1 MSENKDSNSS
11 NIITIS
17 LKDMNRYIFKEKRKF
32 MIILMLIFAILFGL
46 IRGVTSFRNV
56 GKIPATK
63 EEIASEETYRQTKQN
78 YLDDI
83 DKTNEKIAAETE
95 YQQNSVLYNID
106 AANVYRGNLIYSI
119 LPSDG
124 SSVNS
129 EIISSEENTAD
140 STSNNGVKTLIYSS
154 TDSRMKSVLLSYV
167 SYIKN
172 ADFYKSIDE
181 KTDAKYIRELVLVT
195 ADVQSDMIFI
205 SIVGDTEDLVS
216 KLSKA
221 VQKEMGEKTAEIQK
235 ANSNYQISLISEAYY
250 TTNDSVSSSVN
261 SPANFGTTFSNGEF
275 INVFSI
281 KKTHNDTMT
290 GYNDV
295 IAADN
300 NALNN
305 LQDPNIDIEKVQ
317 TSDAATATVKAA
329 VEGLLL
335 GFILAFLILMIR
347 YCHGKEKEKN

>member
-1 MSENKDSNSS
+1 MSEKNDSISS

-17 LKDMNRYIFKEKRKF
+17 LKDMNRYIFKEKKKF
-32 MIILMLIFAILFGL
+32 VIILMLIFAILFGL

-124 SSVNS
+124 SSVN
-129 EIISSEENTAD
+129 
-140 STSNNGVKTLIYSS
+140 
-154 TDSRMKSVLLSYV
+154 SVLLSYV

-281 KKTHNDTMT
+281 KTTHNDTMT
-290 GYNDV
+290 GYNNV

>member
-95 YQQNSVLYNID
+95 YQQKSVLYNID

-129 EIISSEENTAD
+129 EIIS
-140 STSNNGVKTLIYSS
+140 
-154 TDSRMKSVLLSYV
+154 SYV

>member
-17 LKDMNRYIFKEKRKF
+17 LKDMNRYIFKEKKKF
-32 MIILMLIFAILFGL
+32 VIILMLIFAILFGL

-129 EIISSEENTAD
+129 EIIS
-140 STSNNGVKTLIYSS
+140 
-154 TDSRMKSVLLSYV
+154 SYV

>member
-1 MSENKDSNSS
+1 MSENNDSISS

-17 LKDMNRYIFKEKRKF
+17 LKDMNRYIFKEKKKF
-32 MIILMLIFAILFGL
+32 VIILMLIFAILFGL

-129 EIISSEENTAD
+129 EIIS
-140 STSNNGVKTLIYSS
+140 
-154 TDSRMKSVLLSYV
+154 SYV

>member
-1 MSENKDSNSS
+1 MSENNDSISS

-17 LKDMNRYIFKEKRKF
+17 LKDMNRYIFKEKKKF
-32 MIILMLIFAILFGL
+32 VIILMLIFAILFGL

-129 EIISSEENTAD
+129 EIIS
-140 STSNNGVKTLIYSS
+140 
-154 TDSRMKSVLLSYV
+154 SYV

-290 GYNDV
+290 GYNNV

>member
-1 MSENKDSNSS
+1 MSENNDSISS

-17 LKDMNRYIFKEKRKF
+17 LKDMNRYIFKEKKKF
-32 MIILMLIFAILFGL
+32 VIILMLIFAILFGL
-46 IRGVTSFRNV
+46 IRGVPSFRNV

-129 EIISSEENTAD
+129 
-140 STSNNGVKTLIYSS
+140 
-154 TDSRMKSVLLSYV
+154 VLPSYV

-290 GYNDV
+290 GYNNV

>member
-1 MSENKDSNSS
+1 MSENNDSISS

-17 LKDMNRYIFKEKRKF
+17 LKDMNRYIFKEKKKF
-32 MIILMLIFAILFGL
+32 VIILMLIFAILFGL

-129 EIISSEENTAD
+129 EIIS
-140 STSNNGVKTLIYSS
+140 
-154 TDSRMKSVLLSYV
+154 SYV

-300 NALNN
+300 YALNN

>member
-1 MSENKDSNSS
+1 MSENNDSISS

-17 LKDMNRYIFKEKRKF
+17 LKDMNRYIFKEKKKF
-32 MIILMLIFAILFGL
+32 VIILMLIFAILFGL
-46 IRGVTSFRNV
+46 IRGVPSFRNV

-124 SSVNS
+124 SSVN
-129 EIISSEENTAD
+129 
-140 STSNNGVKTLIYSS
+140 
-154 TDSRMKSVLLSYV
+154 SVLLSYV

-290 GYNDV
+290 GYNNV

>member
-1 MSENKDSNSS
+1 
-11 NIITIS
+11 
-17 LKDMNRYIFKEKRKF
+17 
-32 MIILMLIFAILFGL
+32 MLIFAILFGL

-129 EIISSEENTAD
+129 EIIS
-140 STSNNGVKTLIYSS
+140 
-154 TDSRMKSVLLSYV
+154 SYV

-281 KKTHNDTMT
+281 KQTHNDTMT
-290 GYNDV
+290 GYNNV

>member
-1 MSENKDSNSS
+1 MSENNDSISS

-17 LKDMNRYIFKEKRKF
+17 LKDMNRYIFKEKKKF
-32 MIILMLIFAILFGL
+32 VIILMLIFAILFGL

-129 EIISSEENTAD
+129 EIIS
-140 STSNNGVKTLIYSS
+140 
-154 TDSRMKSVLLSYV
+154 SYV

-281 KKTHNDTMT
+281 KETHNDTMT
-290 GYNDV
+290 GYNNV

>member
-1 MSENKDSNSS
+1 MSENNDSISS

-17 LKDMNRYIFKEKRKF
+17 LKDMNRYIFKEKKKF
-32 MIILMLIFAILFGL
+32 VIILMLIFAILFGL

-129 EIISSEENTAD
+129 EIIS
-140 STSNNGVKTLIYSS
+140 
-154 TDSRMKSVLLSYV
+154 SYV

-281 KKTHNDTMT
+281 KQTHNDTMT
-290 GYNDV
+290 GYNNV

>member
-1 MSENKDSNSS
+1 MSENNDSISS

-17 LKDMNRYIFKEKRKF
+17 LKDMNRYIFKEKKKIV
-32 MIILMLIFAILFGL
+32 IILMLIFAILFGL

-129 EIISSEENTAD
+129 EIISS
-140 STSNNGVKTLIYSS
+140 
-154 TDSRMKSVLLSYV
+154 YV

-261 SPANFGTTFSNGEF
+261 SPDNFGTTFSNGEF

-290 GYNDV
+290 GYNNV

>member
-1 MSENKDSNSS
+1 MSENNDSISS

-17 LKDMNRYIFKEKRKF
+17 LKDMNRYIFKEKKKF
-32 MIILMLIFAILFGL
+32 VIILMLIFAILFGL

-129 EIISSEENTAD
+129 EIISS
-140 STSNNGVKTLIYSS
+140 
-154 TDSRMKSVLLSYV
+154 YV

-172 ADFYKSIDE
+172 ADFYKKVIDN
-181 KTDAKYIRELVLVT
+181 I
-195 ADVQSDMIFI
+195 
-205 SIVGDTEDLVS
+205 
-216 KLSKA
+216 
-221 VQKEMGEKTAEIQK
+221 
-235 ANSNYQISLISEAYY
+235 
-250 TTNDSVSSSVN
+250 SVS
-261 SPANFGTTFSNGEF
+261 
-275 INVFSI
+275 
-281 KKTHNDTMT
+281 
-290 GYNDV
+290 
-295 IAADN
+295 
-300 NALNN
+300 
-305 LQDPNIDIEKVQ
+305 
-317 TSDAATATVKAA
+317 
-329 VEGLLL
+329 
-335 GFILAFLILMIR
+335 
-347 YCHGKEKEKN
+347 

>member
-129 EIISSEENTAD
+129 EIIS
-140 STSNNGVKTLIYSS
+140 
-154 TDSRMKSVLLSYV
+154 SYV